1 METEN
6 DNGINT
12 FLSKTNAINII
23 IKVSLIVKIIKLLL
37 TFISSHVL

>member
-12 FLSKTNAINII
+12 FSKQNKSKII
-23 IKVSLIVKIIKLLL
+23 IKVLLIVK
-37 TFISSHVL
+37 

>member
-12 FLSKTNAINII
+12 FSKQNKRNNII
-23 IKVSLIVKIIKLLL
+23 IKVSLIVK
-37 TFISSHVL
+37 